1 MSATPQRMFAS
12 ALARLHDAEIL
23 SRNLETASDAPVLL
37 SILGFEILLKCSLI
51 LSNAPA
57 AKTHRYVKL
66 WNALPD
72 SGREEILDVANARMP
87 GHADLSEIEKLLN
100 WYQYIF
106 EKVRYP
112 YEMFEGYSLQEEK
125 DLAELWVSLGAP
137 TEEALIQYYPMELAC
152 LIAGVRSYVERRVA

>member
-1 MSATPQRMFAS
+1 MHSLKLNLAPSSTCMSATPQRMLAS

-51 LSNAPA
+51 LSTAPA

-72 SGREEILDVANARMP
+72 SAREEILDVANARMP
-87 GHADLSEIEKLLN
+87 G
-100 WYQYIF
+100 
-106 EKVRYP
+106 
-112 YEMFEGYSLQEEK
+112 
-125 DLAELWVSLGAP
+125 
-137 TEEALIQYYPMELAC
+137 
-152 LIAGVRSYVERRVA
+152 

>member
-12 ALARLHDAEIL
+12 ALERLNDAEIL
-23 SRNLETASDAPVLL
+23 SQNLETASDAPALL

-51 LSNAPA
+51 LSGASA
-57 AKTHRYVKL
+57 LKTHNYVKL

-72 SGREEILDVANARMP
+72 SARTEILNVANARMP
-87 GHADLSEIEKLLN
+87 GHADLSNIEKLLN

-112 YEMFEGYSLQEEK
+112 YEMFEGYSFLEERE
-125 DLAELWVSLGAP
+125 LAELWVSLGAP

-152 LIAGVRSYVERRVA
+152 LIAGVRAYVESRVA